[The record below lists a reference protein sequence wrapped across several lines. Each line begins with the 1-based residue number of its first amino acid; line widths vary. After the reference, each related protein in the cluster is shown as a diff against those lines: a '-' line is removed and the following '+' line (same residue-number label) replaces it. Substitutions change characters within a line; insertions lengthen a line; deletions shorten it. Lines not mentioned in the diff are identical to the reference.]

1 MAGAR
6 RRWIVPV
13 TGAVAAVLTVWGI
26 LGVGKAST
34 VIPEEANSTTPDA
47 VNESEMKLGEISGG
61 VKKYD
66 AALYLRG
73 KPLKDPFYAVRS
85 YDSKRENEEAPQM
98 PAAEGTTG
106 TIHLAPVLQGV
117 MEYGGNRRA
126 MLAVNGESVTV
137 RKGDRAGI
145 WSVVSIGEKTVQL
158 SSAAGNL
165 FLELP

>member
-1 MAGAR
+1 MEGAR
-6 RRWIVPV
+6 RKWIVPV
-13 TGAVAAVLTVWGI
+13 TEAVAAVLTVWGI

-34 VIPEEANSTTPDA
+34 VIPEEANGTTPAA
-47 VNESEMKLGEISGG
+47 VNESEMKFGKISGG

-98 PAAEGTTG
+98 PVAEGTTG

-126 MLAVNGESVTV
+126 MLAVN
-137 RKGDRAGI
+137 
-145 WSVVSIGEKTVQL
+145 
-158 SSAAGNL
+158 
-165 FLELP
+165 

>member
-73 KPLKDPFYAVRS
+73 KPLKDPFMRCGLMIQRGKMKKHRRCRWQKGQRGLSISPRFY
-85 YDSKRENEEAPQM
+85 RESWSM
-98 PAAEGTTG
+98 EG
-106 TIHLAPVLQGV
+106 I
-117 MEYGGNRRA
+117 GGPC
-126 MLAVNGESVTV
+126 
-137 RKGDRAGI
+137 
-145 WSVVSIGEKTVQL
+145 
-158 SSAAGNL
+158 
-165 FLELP
+165 LP

>member
-98 PAAEGTTG
+98 PVAEGTTG

-117 MEYGGNRRA
+117 REYGGNRRA

-137 RKGDRAGI
+137 RKGDRVGI
-145 WSVVSIGEKTVQL
+145 WSVVSIVEKTVQL
-158 SSAAGNL
+158 
-165 FLELP
+165 

>member
-1 MAGAR
+1 MEGAR

-34 VIPEEANSTTPDA
+34 VIPEEANGTTPAA
-47 VNESEMKLGEISGG
+47 VNESEMKFGKISGG

-73 KPLKDPFYAVRS
+73 KPLKDPFCAVRS

-137 RKGDRAGI
+137 RKGDRVGI

>member
-26 LGVGKAST
+26 LGVGKAAT

-98 PAAEGTTG
+98 PVAEGTTG
-106 TIHLAPVLQGV
+106 AIHLAPVLQGV

-137 RKGDRAGI
+137 QKGDRVGI

-158 SSAAGNL
+158 SSAAENL

>member
-1 MAGAR
+1 MEGAR
-6 RRWIVPV
+6 RKWIVPV

-34 VIPEEANSTTPDA
+34 VIPEEANGTTPAA
-47 VNESEMKLGEISGG
+47 VNESE
-61 VKKYD
+61 
-66 AALYLRG
+66 
-73 KPLKDPFYAVRS
+73 
-85 YDSKRENEEAPQM
+85 EAPQI

-137 RKGDRAGI
+137 RKGDRVGI

>member
-1 MAGAR
+1 M
-6 RRWIVPV
+6 
-13 TGAVAAVLTVWGI
+13 
-26 LGVGKAST
+26 
-34 VIPEEANSTTPDA
+34 
-47 VNESEMKLGEISGG
+47 
-61 VKKYD
+61 
-66 AALYLRG
+66 
-73 KPLKDPFYAVRS
+73 KDPFYAVRS

-98 PAAEGTTG
+98 PAAAEGTTG

-137 RKGDRAGI
+137 RKGDRVGI

-165 FLELP
+165 FGTALRHTAFYS

>member
-61 VKKYD
+61 VKNMTRLFIYGETVERSV
-66 AALYLRG
+66 LCG
-73 KPLKDPFYAVRS
+73 AV
-85 YDSKRENEEAPQM
+85 
-98 PAAEGTTG
+98 
-106 TIHLAPVLQGV
+106 L
-117 MEYGGNRRA
+117 
-126 MLAVNGESVTV
+126 
-137 RKGDRAGI
+137 
-145 WSVVSIGEKTVQL
+145 
-158 SSAAGNL
+158 
-165 FLELP
+165 

>member
-34 VIPEEANSTTPDA
+34 VIPEEANGTTLAA
-47 VNESEMKLGEISGG
+47 VNESEMKFGKISGG

-85 YDSKRENEEAPQM
+85 YDSKREMKKRCRCRQQKGQRGLSISPRFYRESWSM
-98 PAAEGTTG
+98 EG
-106 TIHLAPVLQGV
+106 I
-117 MEYGGNRRA
+117 GGPC
-126 MLAVNGESVTV
+126 
-137 RKGDRAGI
+137 
-145 WSVVSIGEKTVQL
+145 
-158 SSAAGNL
+158 
-165 FLELP
+165 LP

>member
-85 YDSKRENEEAPQM
+85 
-98 PAAEGTTG
+98 
-106 TIHLAPVLQGV
+106 
-117 MEYGGNRRA
+117 
-126 MLAVNGESVTV
+126 
-137 RKGDRAGI
+137 
-145 WSVVSIGEKTVQL
+145 
-158 SSAAGNL
+158 
-165 FLELP
+165 

>member
-1 MAGAR
+1 M
-6 RRWIVPV
+6 
-13 TGAVAAVLTVWGI
+13 
-26 LGVGKAST
+26 
-34 VIPEEANSTTPDA
+34 
-47 VNESEMKLGEISGG
+47 
-61 VKKYD
+61 
-66 AALYLRG
+66 RG

-85 YDSKRENEEAPQM
+85 YDSKRENEEALQM

-137 RKGDRAGI
+137 RKGDRVGI

-158 SSAAGNL
+158 SSAAENL

>member
-1 MAGAR
+1 MEGAR

-34 VIPEEANSTTPDA
+34 VIPEEANGTTPAA
-47 VNESEMKLGEISGG
+47 VNESEMKFGKISGG

-98 PAAEGTTG
+98 PAAEGITG

-137 RKGDRAGI
+137 RKGDRVGI
-145 WSVVSIGEKTVQL
+145 W
-158 SSAAGNL
+158 
-165 FLELP
+165 

>member
-47 VNESEMKLGEISGG
+47 VNESEMKFGKISGG

-98 PAAEGTTG
+98 PVAEGTTG
-106 TIHLAPVLQGV
+106 AIH
-117 MEYGGNRRA
+117 RRA

-137 RKGDRAGI
+137 RKGDRVGI
-145 WSVVSIGEKTVQL
+145 WSVVSVGEKTVQL
-158 SSAAGNL
+158 SSAAENL

>member
-1 MAGAR
+1 MDIYEVKDTTKINDFKEVEKLELSKITRNEGDKELL
-6 RRWIVPV
+6 
-13 TGAVAAVLTVWGI
+13 TGLIISGF
-26 LGVGKAST
+26 
-34 VIPEEANSTTPDA
+34 
-47 VNESEMKLGEISGG
+47 EMKFGKISGG

-98 PAAEGTTG
+98 PVAEGTTG

-137 RKGDRAGI
+137 RKGDRVGI